1 MFCGSATG
9 VMLPPM
15 VVYKAQGLYECW
27 CERGPKGTVYA
38 CSKSGWFDMY
48 LFEKW
53 FEDLLLPKLKRKTG
67 KKLIVG
73 DNLASH
79 ISPRVIELCRAN
91 DIVFV
96 CLPPNSTDKLQPLD
110 VGVFAP
116 MKAAWRRVL
125 TEYKENHPKQAGVP
139 KTDFP
144 RLLKK
149 LMDTANPGQHLP
161 AAFEKCGL
169 YPINA
174 AKGIERIP
182 SRDMYND
189 SETIR
194 ANLNATF
201 GERLERLRG
210 VEPKEKKK
218 RGKKLKV
225 APGKTYTA
233 PDSEEEDSE
242 EEDSEEEREVESSE
256 EEMDVDELLGD
267 GDGGERRIAR
277 QADTS
282 EEEEEEEVDDMD
294 DVDVPKAPPLYAVGS
309 YVAAVYDREW
319 YVAQVEGEEPEN
331 ECPGFTL
338 LKYME
343 RKGNNQFVW
352 GSGKD
357 TLKTINRD
365 ILRKVDPPIPVSS
378 RLWGL
383 SKEDAKD
390 VDRLLRVQWS
400 IIVLLLN
407 LLEYQTY
414 LTEGGGAKRLAFLL
428 FLYE

>member
-15 VVYKAQGLYECW
+15 VVYKARSLYECW

-110 VGVFAP
+110 VGMFAP

-149 LMDTANPGQHLP
+149 LMDTANPGQDLP

-169 YPINA
+169 YPINP

-182 SRDMYND
+182 RRDMYRD
-189 SETIR
+189 S
-194 ANLNATF
+194 
-201 GERLERLRG
+201 
-210 VEPKEKKK
+210 
-218 RGKKLKV
+218 
-225 APGKTYTA
+225 
-233 PDSEEEDSE
+233 
-242 EEDSEEEREVESSE
+242 
-256 EEMDVDELLGD
+256 
-267 GDGGERRIAR
+267 
-277 QADTS
+277 
-282 EEEEEEEVDDMD
+282 
-294 DVDVPKAPPLYAVGS
+294 
-309 YVAAVYDREW
+309 
-319 YVAQVEGEEPEN
+319 
-331 ECPGFTL
+331 
-338 LKYME
+338 
-343 RKGNNQFVW
+343 
-352 GSGKD
+352 
-357 TLKTINRD
+357 
-365 ILRKVDPPIPVSS
+365 
-378 RLWGL
+378 
-383 SKEDAKD
+383 
-390 VDRLLRVQWS
+390 
-400 IIVLLLN
+400 
-407 LLEYQTY
+407 
-414 LTEGGGAKRLAFLL
+414 
-428 FLYE
+428 